1 MNKPSRLIEWIV
13 WGGLALIV
21 AGIAVAFVRS
31 EAKPKFNFDLP
42 VIGQVK
48 DFALTNQLD
57 QPVSLSQLA
66 GKIWVGNVI
75 FTRCPGP
82 CAKLTREMAQ
92 LQKLLPKDKAVQLV
106 TLTADPEFDTP
117 KVLQTYGKNF
127 GADETN
133 WMFLT
138 GPKPVLYRLAI
149 NDLLLAVSEK
159 PVNEREFDN
168 DLFVHSTKFVLVDTH
183 GRIRGI
189 FEGTDP
195 AAKDGLVLA
204 VQKLLNEE

>member
-48 DFALTNQLD
+48 DFALTNQLN
-57 QPVSLSQLA
+57 QPVSLSHLA

-92 LQKLLPKDKAVQLV
+92 LQKLLPKDPTVQLV
-106 TLTADPEFDTP
+106 TLTADPDFDTP
-117 KVLQTYGKNF
+117 KVLQAYGKNF

-133 WMFLT
+133 WMLLT

-168 DLFVHSTKFVLVDTH
+168 DLFVHSTKFVLVDKH
-183 GRIRGI
+183 GRIRGV

-195 AAKDGLVLA
+195 VAKDGIVLA
-204 VQKLLNEE
+204 VQKLLKEE